1 MEFINICQRKYYTG
15 KIHSFSSC
23 ESDINSPENLLKES
37 GFWSTKK
44 RSAAIHEYVIID
56 LGEELPVDYIRL
68 STSPKGPGTF
78 PISFR
83 LEYSN
88 DTSAWSVLYSERDT
102 SLSANSYDIDIP
114 LTLMRYLKVLI
125 LEPAVS
131 GSSYFAEI
139 GRVEIGISGYSEVK
153 ASGWEEGC
161 SPDNLFLSGDKCWEV
176 KSSNDRDTEYVLVD
190 LGKTVS
196 INRIVLTSATDG
208 FPEKFTIETSVDNE
222 IWLTLVHETNF
233 ESEMNKSYSWVTG
246 IRSARFVKLEA
257 YSKSLRQGKKGIK
270 IKNMEI
276 SAAPVNFYHTHTAGD
291 ITPHASVFHAG
302 IVRLAMDGEVAP
314 GKVVQSTDSRL
325 REASTVFKGIVQF
338 ANDGESTEGLAVQSN
353 DSRLQNA
360 TEQRPGI
367 VRLAYNRE
375 TNPNAVVQSN
385 DSRLQNATETN
396 FGIVRLCPDGEYKE
410 HAVVSGNDSRLQKA
424 TTESYGITKLAPD
437 GGTDQGTV
445 VQGNDRRLKDA
456 SVYSKG
462 IVLLAADGA
471 VTEGAVVLST
481 DRRLKDATI
490 SSKGIVELAEDGE
503 DREGVVVQGND
514 RRLKDATTLSKGI
527 VELAEDGEDREGV
540 VVQGNDRRLKDA
552 TTLSKGIVELAEDGE
567 DREGV
572 VVQGNDRRLKDATTL
587 SKGIVELAEDGED
600 REGVVVQGND
610 RRLKDATTL
619 SKGIVELA
627 EDGEDRE
634 GVVVQGNDRRLK
646 DATTLSK
653 GIVELAE
660 DGEDREGV
668 VVQGNDRRLKDA
680 TEETSGIV
688 RLAKNGEKAHGKVV
702 QGDDERLSDKREP
715 LPHSHDYAPINH
727 DFSSHSGTIVIK
739 DKKEEIFKD
748 ITAPS
753 HDSSIIYAN
762 NISDKSH
769 SVGITGIAGVLSK
782 DYILTYGIVGHSSH
796 VGVRGQSSGDFQR
809 GAGVLGISRFGAG
822 GLFGSEHD
830 FALIADGYGNELKS
844 FDSSIELKGEGKALF
859 AKGSC
864 EFHGNVSFSSLNLEY
879 PGNIVEFFEAD
890 EAEFIATGDL
900 LVASDKGKSI
910 LSRSSKSYTTA
921 VIGVVSGNPLV
932 VINNSGKEEKVYPV
946 ILAGKGLCRVDARQ
960 NPIKPGD
967 LLVASDTPGCAMKGV
982 IDSFDKIGSVIG
994 KALDYLDDGIGL
1006 IPIFITHQ

>member
-514 RRLKDATTLSKGI
+514 RRLKDAT
-527 VELAEDGEDREGV
+527 
-540 VVQGNDRRLKDA
+540 
-552 TTLSKGIVELAEDGE
+552 
-567 DREGV
+567 
-572 VVQGNDRRLKDATTL
+572 
-587 SKGIVELAEDGED
+587 
-600 REGVVVQGND
+600 
-610 RRLKDATTL
+610 
-619 SKGIVELA
+619 
-627 EDGEDRE
+627 
-634 GVVVQGNDRRLK
+634 
-646 DATTLSK
+646 
-653 GIVELAE
+653 
-660 DGEDREGV
+660 
-668 VVQGNDRRLKDA
+668 
-680 TEETSGIV
+680 EETSGIV

>member
-88 DTSAWSVLYSERDT
+88 DISAWSVLYSERDT

-552 TTLSKGIVELAEDGE
+552 T
-567 DREGV
+567 
-572 VVQGNDRRLKDATTL
+572 
-587 SKGIVELAEDGED
+587 
-600 REGVVVQGND
+600 
-610 RRLKDATTL
+610 
-619 SKGIVELA
+619 
-627 EDGEDRE
+627 
-634 GVVVQGNDRRLK
+634 
-646 DATTLSK
+646 
-653 GIVELAE
+653 
-660 DGEDREGV
+660 
-668 VVQGNDRRLKDA
+668 
-680 TEETSGIV
+680 EETSGIV

-822 GLFGSEHD
+822 GLFSSEHD

>member
-610 RRLKDATTL
+610 RRLK
-619 SKGIVELA
+619 
-627 EDGEDRE
+627 
-634 GVVVQGNDRRLK
+634 N
-646 DATTLSK
+646 
-653 GIVELAE
+653 
-660 DGEDREGV
+660 
-668 VVQGNDRRLKDA
+668 A

-822 GLFGSEHD
+822 GLFSSEHD

>member
-196 INRIVLTSATDG
+196 INRIVLTSTTDG

-490 SSKGIVELAEDGE
+490 S
-503 DREGVVVQGND
+503 
-514 RRLKDATTLSKGI
+514 
-527 VELAEDGEDREGV
+527 
-540 VVQGNDRRLKDA
+540 
-552 TTLSKGIVELAEDGE
+552 
-567 DREGV
+567 
-572 VVQGNDRRLKDATTL
+572 
-587 SKGIVELAEDGED
+587 
-600 REGVVVQGND
+600 
-610 RRLKDATTL
+610 

>member
-646 DATTLSK
+646 DAT
-653 GIVELAE
+653 
-660 DGEDREGV
+660 
-668 VVQGNDRRLKDA
+668 
-680 TEETSGIV
+680 EETSGIV

>member
-1 MEFINICQRKYYTG
+1 
-15 KIHSFSSC
+15 
-23 ESDINSPENLLKES
+23 
-37 GFWSTKK
+37 
-44 RSAAIHEYVIID
+44 
-56 LGEELPVDYIRL
+56 
-68 STSPKGPGTF
+68 
-78 PISFR
+78 
-83 LEYSN
+83 
-88 DTSAWSVLYSERDT
+88 
-102 SLSANSYDIDIP
+102 
-114 LTLMRYLKVLI
+114 
-125 LEPAVS
+125 
-131 GSSYFAEI
+131 
-139 GRVEIGISGYSEVK
+139 
-153 ASGWEEGC
+153 
-161 SPDNLFLSGDKCWEV
+161 
-176 KSSNDRDTEYVLVD
+176 
-190 LGKTVS
+190 
-196 INRIVLTSATDG
+196 
-208 FPEKFTIETSVDNE
+208 
-222 IWLTLVHETNF
+222 
-233 ESEMNKSYSWVTG
+233 
-246 IRSARFVKLEA
+246 
-257 YSKSLRQGKKGIK
+257 
-270 IKNMEI
+270 
-276 SAAPVNFYHTHTAGD
+276 
-291 ITPHASVFHAG
+291 
-302 IVRLAMDGEVAP
+302 
-314 GKVVQSTDSRL
+314 
-325 REASTVFKGIVQF
+325 
-338 ANDGESTEGLAVQSN
+338 
-353 DSRLQNA
+353 
-360 TEQRPGI
+360 
-367 VRLAYNRE
+367 
-375 TNPNAVVQSN
+375 
-385 DSRLQNATETN
+385 
-396 FGIVRLCPDGEYKE
+396 
-410 HAVVSGNDSRLQKA
+410 
-424 TTESYGITKLAPD
+424 
-437 GGTDQGTV
+437 
-445 VQGNDRRLKDA
+445 
-456 SVYSKG
+456 
-462 IVLLAADGA
+462 
-471 VTEGAVVLST
+471 
-481 DRRLKDATI
+481 
-490 SSKGIVELAEDGE
+490 
-503 DREGVVVQGND
+503 
-514 RRLKDATTLSKGI
+514 LSKGI

>member
-572 VVQGNDRRLKDATTL
+572 VVQGNDRRLKDAT
-587 SKGIVELAEDGED
+587 
-600 REGVVVQGND
+600 
-610 RRLKDATTL
+610 
-619 SKGIVELA
+619 
-627 EDGEDRE
+627 
-634 GVVVQGNDRRLK
+634 
-646 DATTLSK
+646 
-653 GIVELAE
+653 
-660 DGEDREGV
+660 
-668 VVQGNDRRLKDA
+668 
-680 TEETSGIV
+680 EETSGIV

>member
-552 TTLSKGIVELAEDGE
+552 T
-567 DREGV
+567 
-572 VVQGNDRRLKDATTL
+572 
-587 SKGIVELAEDGED
+587 
-600 REGVVVQGND
+600 
-610 RRLKDATTL
+610 
-619 SKGIVELA
+619 
-627 EDGEDRE
+627 
-634 GVVVQGNDRRLK
+634 
-646 DATTLSK
+646 
-653 GIVELAE
+653 
-660 DGEDREGV
+660 
-668 VVQGNDRRLKDA
+668 
-680 TEETSGIV
+680 EETSGIV

>member
-196 INRIVLTSATDG
+196 INRIVLTSTTDG

-490 SSKGIVELAEDGE
+490 S
-503 DREGVVVQGND
+503 
-514 RRLKDATTLSKGI
+514 
-527 VELAEDGEDREGV
+527 
-540 VVQGNDRRLKDA
+540 
-552 TTLSKGIVELAEDGE
+552 
-567 DREGV
+567 
-572 VVQGNDRRLKDATTL
+572 

>member
-338 ANDGESTEGLAVQSN
+338 ANDCESTEGLAVQSN

-572 VVQGNDRRLKDATTL
+572 VVQGNDRRLK
-587 SKGIVELAEDGED
+587 
-600 REGVVVQGND
+600 N
-610 RRLKDATTL
+610 
-619 SKGIVELA
+619 
-627 EDGEDRE
+627 
-634 GVVVQGNDRRLK
+634 
-646 DATTLSK
+646 
-653 GIVELAE
+653 
-660 DGEDREGV
+660 
-668 VVQGNDRRLKDA
+668 A